1 MEYNRREALRYLR
14 ARPGDTDAQ
23 VLVDTVY
30 LKLRNEVQARH
41 VLQKHRVEV
50 DKEGVTLVSGTRFT

>member
-1 MEYNRREALRYLR
+1 MEYNRSEALRYLR
-14 ARPGDTDAQ
+14 ARPDDKDAQ

-30 LKLRNEVQARH
+30 LKLRNGVRAGH

-50 DKEGVTLVSGTRFT
+50 D